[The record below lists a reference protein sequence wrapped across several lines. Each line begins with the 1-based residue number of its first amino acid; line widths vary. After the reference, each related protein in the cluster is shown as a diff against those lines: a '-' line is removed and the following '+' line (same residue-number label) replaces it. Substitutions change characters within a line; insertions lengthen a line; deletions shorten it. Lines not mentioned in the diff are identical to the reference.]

1 MSEIETKKKISEE
14 KKKIRIS
21 VVIPAYN
28 AEKYIQR
35 CLDSVLAQTHPA
47 DEIIVV
53 DDGSTDHTAE
63 KVKLYGPAVRYL
75 CQENAG
81 ASVARNTGVQAA
93 RCEWI
98 AFLDADDEWLPR
110 KLELQTE
117 LLADKPDLV
126 WCASNL
132 IRCSCQQNRQGPAMN
147 PEKAEELLVGRYRLT
162 NFFKA
167 QLAGIPI
174 YTIVLLIKR
183 EIIME
188 TGMFVPGMLLAQD
201 MDMWYRIAYR
211 WPEIGYICE
220 PLAIYHMDIP
230 GSNTRR
236 YPCAERTCALVQRHL
251 ELSAKHG
258 RLEDYKPCA
267 IAMVRAWIRGSL
279 FNEHIYETPRVVHL
293 FKDMLSPQYRFLIR
307 LFTLV
312 PKGTLTVL
320 QAISWCSRK
329 LKIRNKIIRKPKV

>member
-1 MSEIETKKKISEE
+1 MSDIETKKKISEE

-53 DDGSTDHTAE
+53 DDGSTDRTAE

-75 CQENAG
+75 YQENAG
-81 ASVARNTGVQAA
+81 ASVARNTGIQAA
-93 RCEWI
+93 RHEWI

-117 LLADKPDLV
+117 LLADNPDLV
-126 WCASNL
+126 WCASNFIL
-132 IRCSCQQNRQGPAMN
+132 CSCQQNRQGPAMN
-147 PEKAEELLVGRYRLT
+147 PQKAQELLACKNRFT

-167 QLAGIPI
+167 KLLGFNFW
-174 YTIVLLIKR
+174 TGCLLIKR
-183 EIIME
+183 SAIEE
-188 TGMFVPGMLLAQD
+188 AGMFLPGLLLAQD
-201 MDMWYRIAYR
+201 LDLWYRIAYR
-211 WPEIGYICE
+211 HPEIGYISE

-251 ELSAKHG
+251 ELSARHG

-267 IAMVRAWIRGSL
+267 IAMIRAWIRGSL

-293 FKDMLSPQYRFLIR
+293 FKDMLSPQYRFVIR
-307 LFTLV
+307 LFTLF
-312 PKGTLTVL
+312 PKGTLTIL
-320 QAISWCSRK
+320 QSISWCSRK